1 MINVNQIT
9 AKLATL
15 PDQAL
20 QQYAMMNKNDPYIV
34 SLAMSESTRRQEIR
48 AAAQGAQGG
57 MQQPPKVVDQVVA
70 QMAPQPMPQQQL
82 PEDVG
87 IGQLPAGEMD
97 FAEGGIVSFAPGG
110 STGASDV
117 EQYRRYI
124 VKRAQEMGINPEM
137 ALRLFKTESS
147 FRPDAVSVVKGKQ
160 YVGLGQ
166 LGEDAAK
173 DMGLDP
179 KDRTDPYKNI
189 DASLGYFARLQKR
202 YGNDPAKAAAAYN
215 WGLGNL
221 DKHLA
226 ANNGKLDPSKLPQ
239 ETSDYLNKVVAEPT
253 PAPTAA
259 GQKPPLEDLLKQIPG
274 GDVEQPPKYQAP
286 TRTIPER
293 ITGAAEAGLSMITGA
308 ASPLTGLLR
317 KGGQEYLYGESDP
330 MADQVGAVTYAPR
343 TGAGQE
349 TVEGIAE
356 AADAARLPPIIPG
369 MAGATP
375 RRVPKGQAARATAA
389 AEAAAAAEAK
399 VAVPRLAAPDAPPPP
414 PSTGIAALKL
424 AEERAGAVP
433 IPKPRTGAKG
443 IAALERDV
451 KGAEKAA
458 TTAAKTANA
467 LEQSRA
473 ARKTD
478 AVALRDLNRNAAA
491 AGPKLS
497 AVGTAANQLPK
508 EFPALPEKPAF
519 EPYPDEFG
527 MGPDMDDAA
536 KKLVTDAAKKATAE
550 ETGKKASKLGFSD
563 EDWLTLGLNLMA
575 TDSPQFLTA
584 LGKSGLKTLESKRE
598 RAKAATE
605 AKFKEEQSR
614 YYGSYADAIERGAK
628 EKNDRAEAEKL
639 IQQGLKDWLGSR
651 AGQMAGLSDPNAAIT
666 YEKQL
671 REKIY
676 SNLGISPIMARN
688 TISPADLD
696 LIGRYSSQ

>member
-1 MINVNQIT
+1 MLNVQNIT
-9 AKLATL
+9 AKLASL

-20 QQYAMMNKNDPYIV
+20 QQYAAMNKNDPYIMA
-34 SLAMSESTRRQEIR
+34 LAVSESNRRKQVR
-48 AAAQGAQGG
+48 AAQQAQG
-57 MQQPPKVVDQVVA
+57 MQEQPKVVDQAVA
-70 QMAPQPMPQQQL
+70 EMAPQQPM

-87 IGQLPAGEMD
+87 IGQLPAGEME
-97 FAEGGIVSFAPGG
+97 FAGGGILAFAPGG

-124 VKRAQEMGINPEM
+124 VKRAQEMGINPET

-147 FRPDAVSVVKGKQ
+147 FRPDAVSTVKGKQ

-189 DASLGYFARLQKR
+189 DASLGYFAKLQKR

-226 ANNGKLDPSKLPQ
+226 ANNGKLDPSKIPQ
-239 ETSDYLNKVVAEPT
+239 ETSDYLNKVVAEPA

-259 GQKPPLEDLLKQIPG
+259 GQKPPLKDLLKQIPG

-286 TRTIPER
+286 KRTIPER

-330 MADQVGAVTYAPR
+330 MVDQVGAVTYAPR

-349 TVEGIAE
+349 AVEGIAK
-356 AADAARLPPIIPG
+356 AADDLRLPPIIPG

-375 RRVPKGQAARATAA
+375 KRVPKGQAARAAA
-389 AEAAAAAEAK
+389 TAEAATAAEAK
-399 VAVPRLAAPDAPPPP
+399 VAAPRLAAPDAPPF
-414 PSTGIAALKL
+414 PSTGIGALKL
-424 AEERAGAVP
+424 AEERLGAPP
-433 IPKPRTGAKG
+433 IPKPKTGAKG
-443 IAALERDV
+443 IAALEFDKKR
-451 KGAEKAA
+451 AQTAA
-458 TTAAKTANA
+458 ANAAKTADE
-467 LEQSRA
+467 LEQVRVE
-473 ARKTD
+473 RGIG
-478 AVALRDLNRNAAA
+478 ALATKDLNAETALAAQ
-491 AGPKLS
+491 KVS
-497 AVGTAANQLPK
+497 AVGTALNQLPK
-508 EFPALPEKPAF
+508 EFPAQPEKPAF

-536 KKLVTDAAKKATAE
+536 KKLITNAAKKATTD
-550 ETGKKASKLGFSD
+550 ETGKKASSFGLEG
-563 EDWLTLGLNLMA
+563 EDWLMLGLNLMSNQ
-575 TDSPQFLTA
+575 SPAFLTA
-584 LGKSGLKTLESKRE
+584 LGESGVKTLMGKRE
-598 RAKAATE
+598 RAKAETE
-605 AKFKEEQSR
+605 AAFKEQQGR
-614 YYGSYADAIERGAK
+614 YYGAYADAIERGAK
-628 EKNDRAEAEKL
+628 EKNDVTEAEKL
-639 IQQGLKDWLGSR
+639 IQQGMKDWLGST
-651 AGQMAGLSDPNAAIT
+651 AGKLAGINDPTAVAT

-671 REKIY
+671 RQKIY
-676 SNLGISPIMARN
+676 RNLGISPIMAGN
-688 TISPADLD
+688 SPADQA
-696 LIGRYSSQ
+696 LIGRYAPQ